1 MRTAHVFTCLTL
13 GAATLLLSACSSTT
27 QQALYYSSGT
37 SELVIEPNCLQN
49 VSMEKDLKEREFIRV
64 GVIETEDCY
73 GELDSWIQSHI
84 GEEVTLI
91 FNGETVSGPSLVVS
105 PLAANDIWIT
115 SENNEL
121 LSDVYKYI
129 SAQN

>member
-1 MRTAHVFTCLTL
+1 
-13 GAATLLLSACSSTT
+13 
-27 QQALYYSSGT
+27 
-37 SELVIEPNCLQN
+37 
-49 VSMEKDLKEREFIRV
+49 MEKDLKEREFIRV
-64 GVIETEDCY
+64 GIIETEDCY

-121 LSDVYKYI
+121 LSDLYNYI
-129 SAQN
+129 SSPN